1 MDNLNLWAP
10 ENFAFILRIICAGI
24 CGILVGFERQYR
36 SKEAGIRTHFMVAC
50 GAALMMV
57 ISKYAFFDV
66 ISGAIIAGADIR
78 LDPSRVAST
87 IVSGVGFLG
96 AGTIFVH
103 KNTITGLT
111 TAAGLWATAGIG
123 MAFGSGMYLVG
134 FAATGIMV
142 LSQILLHMNF
152 KFLRG
157 SRIKKIIIS
166 GVNRDDYQSYLTEFL
181 LQHKIK
187 VQDTR
192 IKKNPDGSRNY
203 TFIIDTPQRI
213 AEEEILSWIE
223 YECEITPYI

>member
-1 MDNLNLWAP
+1 
-10 ENFAFILRIICAGI
+10 
-24 CGILVGFERQYR
+24 
-36 SKEAGIRTHFMVAC
+36 MVAC

-66 ISGAIIAGADIR
+66 ISGGLIAGADIR

-166 GVNRDDYQSYLTEFL
+166 GVNRDDYQAFLSEFL

>member
-1 MDNLNLWAP
+1 MDF
-10 ENFAFILRIICAGI
+10 FATEYLYYILRIACAGL
-24 CGILVGFERQYR
+24 CGILVGLERQYR

-66 ISGAIIAGADIR
+66 IADGLIAGADIR

-123 MAFGSGMYLVG
+123 MAFGSGMYVVG

-142 LSQILLHMNF
+142 LSQILLHMNVMV
-152 KFLRG
+152 LRG
-157 SRIKKIIIS
+157 SRIKKLIIS
-166 GVNRDDYQSYLTEFL
+166 GINREDYQSYLSEFL
-181 LQHKIK
+181 LERGIK

-192 IKKNPDGSRNY
+192 IKKNSDGTRNY
-203 TFIIDTPQRI
+203 TFIIDTPTRI
-213 AEEEILSWIE
+213 AEEEIISWIE

>member
-66 ISGAIIAGADIR
+66 ISGGLIAGADIR

-192 IKKNPDGSRNY
+192 IKKNTDGSRNY

>member
-1 MDNLNLWAP
+1 MNFYEP
-10 ENFAFILRIICAGI
+10 EYLQYILRIACAGI

-66 ISGAIIAGADIR
+66 ISGGLIAGADIR

-123 MAFGSGMYLVG
+123 MAFGSGMYMVG

-166 GVNRDDYQSYLTEFL
+166 GVKQDDYQSHLTDFL
-181 LQHKIK
+181 LQHHIK

-192 IKKNPDGSRNY
+192 IKKNSDNTRTY
-203 TFIIDTPQRI
+203 TFIIDTPQKI
-213 AEEEILSWIE
+213 AEDEILSWIE

>member
-1 MDNLNLWAP
+1 MGLFEIEYLYY
-10 ENFAFILRIICAGI
+10 IIRIICAGI

-57 ISKYAFFDV
+57 ISKYAFYDV
-66 ISGAIIAGADIR
+66 ITDSLISGADVR

-123 MAFGSGMYLVG
+123 MAFGSGMYVVGLAVTLVM
-134 FAATGIMV
+134 IV
-142 LSQILLHMNF
+142 SQVLLHMNF

-157 SRIKKIIIS
+157 SRIKKLIIN
-166 GVNRDDYQSYLTEFL
+166 GVTRDDYQAHLTEFL
-181 LQHKIK
+181 SQYGIK

-192 IKKNPDGSRNY
+192 IKKNAENSRNY
-203 TFIIDTPQRI
+203 TFIIDTPQKI
-213 AEEEILSWIE
+213 KEDEILSWIE

>member
-1 MDNLNLWAP
+1 MDFFKP
-10 ENFAFILRIICAGI
+10 EYLEYILRIVCAGA
-24 CGILVGFERQYR
+24 CGILVGLERQYR

-57 ISKYAFFDV
+57 ISKYAFTDIITGAAIGMADV
-66 ISGAIIAGADIR
+66 R

-123 MAFGSGMYLVG
+123 MAFGSGMYVIG
-134 FAATGIMV
+134 FATSAIMI
-142 LSQILLHMNF
+142 LSQLLLHMNF

-157 SRIKKIIIS
+157 SRLKKLTIFA
-166 GVNRDDYQSYLTEFL
+166 VEDENYQQIMTEFL
-181 LQHKIK
+181 SAKKIR

-192 IKKNPDGSRNY
+192 VKKTEDGHRDY
-203 TFIIDTPQRI
+203 TFIIDAPSHIT
-213 AEEEILSWIE
+213 EDEIISFTK
-223 YECEITPYI
+223 YECEVSSHI

>member
-1 MDNLNLWAP
+1 MNLFETEYLYY
-10 ENFAFILRIICAGI
+10 IVRIVCAGV

-66 ISGAIIAGADIR
+66 ISGGLIAGADIR

-134 FAATGIMV
+134 FAVTLVMI
-142 LSQILLHMNF
+142 LSQVLLHMNF

-157 SRIKKIIIS
+157 SRIKKLIIS
-166 GVNRDDYQSYLTEFL
+166 GVTQEDYQAHLTDFL
-181 LQHKIK
+181 LQHGIK

-192 IKKNPDGSRNY
+192 IKKNADNSRNY
-203 TFIIDTPQRI
+203 TFIIDTPQKI
-213 AEEEILSWIE
+213 TEDEILSWIE

>member
-1 MDNLNLWAP
+1 M
-10 ENFAFILRIICAGI
+10 NFFETEYLYYILRIICAGV

-66 ISGAIIAGADIR
+66 ISEGLIAGADIR

-134 FAATGIMV
+134 FAVTLVMI
-142 LSQILLHMNF
+142 LSQVLLHMNF

-157 SRIKKIIIS
+157 SRIKKLIIS
-166 GVNRDDYQSYLTEFL
+166 GVSKKNYQAHLTEFL
-181 LQHKIK
+181 LQHGIK

-192 IKKNPDGSRNY
+192 IKKNADSSRNY
-203 TFIIDTPQRI
+203 TFIIDTPQKI
-213 AEEEILSWIE
+213 AEDEILSWIE

>member
-66 ISGAIIAGADIR
+66 ISGGLIAGADIR

-142 LSQILLHMNF
+142 LSQILRHMNF

-166 GVNRDDYQSYLTEFL
+166 GVNREDYQSYLTEFL

-192 IKKNPDGSRNY
+192 IKKNTDGSRNY

>member
-1 MDNLNLWAP
+1 MEFFETEYLNY
-10 ENFAFILRIICAGI
+10 ILRVLLAGI
-24 CGILVGFERQYR
+24 CGICIGFERQYR

-57 ISKYAFFDV
+57 ISKYAFYDV
-66 ISGAIIAGADIR
+66 IADGILTGADIR

-134 FAATGIMV
+134 FAITIILV
-142 LSQILLHMNF
+142 FSQILLHMNF
-152 KFLRG
+152 KLLRG
-157 SRIKKIIIS
+157 SKMKKLIINN
-166 GVNRDDYQSYLTEFL
+166 VAQENYQAALSEYLL
-181 LQHKIK
+181 PHGIK

-192 IKKNPDGSRNY
+192 IKKNADKTRNY
-203 TFIIDTPQRI
+203 TFIIDAPQ
-213 AEEEILSWIE
+213 EISEDEIVSLIE
-223 YECEITPYI
+223 YECELTPYI

>member
-1 MDNLNLWAP
+1 M
-10 ENFAFILRIICAGI
+10 NFFETEYLYYILRIICAGV

-66 ISGAIIAGADIR
+66 ISGGLIAGADIR

-134 FAATGIMV
+134 FAITGVMV
-142 LSQILLHMNF
+142 LSQVLLHMNF

-157 SRIKKIIIS
+157 SRIKKLIIS
-166 GVNRDDYQSYLTEFL
+166 GVQRDDYQSHLTEFL
-181 LQHKIK
+181 LQHGIK

-192 IKKNPDGSRNY
+192 IKKNADNSRNY
-203 TFIIDTPQRI
+203 TFIIDTPQKI

>member
-1 MDNLNLWAP
+1 MNLFETEYLYY
-10 ENFAFILRIICAGI
+10 ILRIVCAGV

-66 ISGAIIAGADIR
+66 ISDGLIAGADIR

-134 FAATGIMV
+134 FAVTIVMI
-142 LSQILLHMNF
+142 LSQVLLHMNF

-157 SRIKKIIIS
+157 SKIKKLI
-166 GVNRDDYQSYLTEFL
+166 NNNLTEFL
-181 LQHKIK
+181 LQHGIKI
-187 VQDTR
+187 QETR
-192 IKKNPDGSRNY
+192 IKKNSGNSRNY
-203 TFIIDTPQRI
+203 TFIIDTPQKI
-213 AEEEILSWIE
+213 TEDEIISLIE
-223 YECEITPYI
+223 YECEITSYI